1 MKMKTITTVTLVLA
15 TAYLVSCNNSGGHSH
30 EQMVIELNNGQKWLV
45 NDEMSPYIL
54 AAEKVLNDYNGD
66 DYETLADEL
75 ESQNKKLIKS
85 CTMDG
90 KAHDELHKWLHPH
103 MQLIESLGDAE
114 NIAQA
119 NNIIEQLK
127 ESFKTYHTYFQ

>member
-1 MKMKTITTVTLVLA
+1 MQTITTVALVLA

-114 NIAQA
+114 NMAQA
-119 NNIIEQLK
+119 NTIIEQLK
-127 ESFKTYHTYFQ
+127 ESFNTYHTYFQ